1 MAAEYFLY
9 TTLYNNILV
18 NRSNSSFAPLPPNTG
33 EIYIDYFIPQT
44 QPLFYY
50 RESSSSIVFS
60 TQDEID
66 EYLNASAPPPQPDD
80 YVTVGMLTG
89 YTASTSGGTGS
100 VPWGNITGTLSTQ
113 IDLWNQLTGKTSL
126 TVFQTYTGTTAPA
139 TYVGKIAFNAY
150 SGTTIPNTYYN
161 KAQTA
166 SLFVNTSGDT
176 MTGSLSTSGNF
187 TAVGLVSGSSVC
199 GGTWIHTPIICA
211 DTCIRTGMVCSLGA
225 ISAVNRVSGSTV
237 YGSTCVYSPI
247 VLAST
252 CSCSPVHCG
261 ACGAFTTC
269 SIAPITCGSTCLVG
283 GAVKGTI
290 LSGSTCVYSPITC
303 GTTRVQS
310 PIVCGST
317 CVTSPITCGTT
328 CSISP
333 IVLGSTC
340 VCSPTVCSSTC
351 LCSTGTARFTG
362 NVTAA
367 SCVNISGATKIV
379 GVDANEV
386 IFGNRTTCALT
397 GSSQFIYNSTG
408 CTLCVPYIRITGA
421 GSYFYSECTT
431 NASTTTTTCQ
441 LYLGYCPTTFVA
453 GRYQVDFS
461 AQYGNSKSNGCSHAA
476 FKIDNTIQ
484 GTVYLSRQQVNGWNS
499 AISLSRDIT
508 LTAGTH
514 CFDVYYWAGT
524 NTACMAF
531 ASVRIKRI
539 C

>member
-1 MAAEYFLY
+1 MAAQYYLY
-9 TTLYNNILV
+9 CTTLNNTVICRGD
-18 NRSNSSFAPLPPNTG
+18 NSFAPLPPNTG
-33 EIYIDYFIPQT
+33 ELYYDILIPET
-44 QPLFYY
+44 QPLYLFM
-50 RESSSSIVFS
+50 ESGGTIVHS
-60 TQDEID
+60 PEQYVEQYVEETT
-66 EYLNASAPPPQPDD
+66 LPPTPDD
-80 YVTVGMLTG
+80 YVKYLTFEA
-89 YTASTSGGTGS
+89 YSGTTLM
-100 VPWGNITGTLSTQ
+100 NINARVL
-113 IDLWNQLTGKTSL
+113 KTSIDI
-126 TVFQTYTGTTAPA
+126 YTGTTAPA
-139 TYVGKIAFNAY
+139 
-150 SGTTIPNTYYN
+150 
-161 KAQTA
+161 
-166 SLFVNTSGDT
+166 LFVNVGGDI

-187 TAVGLVSGSSVC
+187 TAAGLTSGSTVC
-199 GGTWIHTPIICA
+199 GGTWIHTPIMCA
-211 DTCIRTGMVCSLGA
+211 DTCVRTNLVCSLGA

-484 GTVYLSRQQVNGWNS
+484 GTVYLSRQQVSGWNS